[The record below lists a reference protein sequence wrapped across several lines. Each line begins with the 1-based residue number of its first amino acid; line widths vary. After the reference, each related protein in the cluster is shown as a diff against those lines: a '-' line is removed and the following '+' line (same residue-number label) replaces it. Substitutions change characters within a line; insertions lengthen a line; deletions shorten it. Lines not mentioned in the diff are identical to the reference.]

1 MDVTGRHRLDGTDRK
16 ILRLLQV
23 DAGLTAAS
31 IAQKVGLSVAAC
43 SRRIKHLRESKI
55 IVREVALIDPK
66 AVGNFLTIV
75 IQVTLERERVD
86 LLEGFKK
93 AMNAAPEVAQCYMVS
108 GEADF
113 TLIVLVQD
121 MDQYNAFAQKTFY
134 GDSNV
139 KKFSTMFVMQRVKF
153 TTAFPICG

>member
-1 MDVTGRHRLDGTDRK
+1 MDARDPNRFDATDRK

-31 IAQKVGLSVAAC
+31 IAQKVDLSVAAC
-43 SRRIKHLRESKI
+43 SRRIKHLRDSKV

-66 AVGNFLTIV
+66 AVGNYLTIV

-113 TLIVLVQD
+113 TLIVLVKD
-121 MDQYNAFAQKTFY
+121 MDEYNTFVQETFY
-134 GDSNV
+134 GDNNV

-153 TTAFPICG
+153 TTAVPI